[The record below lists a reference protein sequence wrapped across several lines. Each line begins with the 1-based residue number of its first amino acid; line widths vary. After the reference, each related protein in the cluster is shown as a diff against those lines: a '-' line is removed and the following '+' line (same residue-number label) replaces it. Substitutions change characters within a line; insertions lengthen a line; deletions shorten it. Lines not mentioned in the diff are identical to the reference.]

1 MAASSLHAKPFNPLL
16 FITMKKTYIKPLA
29 SAITLQTEDSMLLAG
44 SPGTINVD
52 ATQTTNE
59 RWSQKKDGPWNNN
72 NSEGIWGGMND

>member
-29 SAITLQTEDSMLLAG
+29 SAITFQTEGSMLLG
-44 SPGTINVD
+44 SPKTINVD
-52 ATQTTNE
+52 AGKETNE

>member
-29 SAITLQTEDSMLLAG
+29 SAITFQTEGSMLLG
-44 SPGTINVD
+44 SPETTVNVD

-72 NSEGIWGGMND
+72 NSEGIWGGMNN